1 MIYSSYF
8 SLQSISCAHFA
19 IFQIHYFLKK
29 ITFNYLYARVS
40 IHTNVLEI
48 PEKGV
53 RSYGAELKVILS
65 FLMRMLETIV
75 LSHLSSTLLI
85 FKPSIKYGGVF
96 SILIL

>member
-19 IFQIHYFLKK
+19 IFQIHYLKK

-40 IHTNVLEI
+40 IHTNVLEM
-48 PEKGV
+48 PEEGV

-85 FKPSIKYGGVF
+85 FKPSIKYDGVF
-96 SILIL
+96 STLIL